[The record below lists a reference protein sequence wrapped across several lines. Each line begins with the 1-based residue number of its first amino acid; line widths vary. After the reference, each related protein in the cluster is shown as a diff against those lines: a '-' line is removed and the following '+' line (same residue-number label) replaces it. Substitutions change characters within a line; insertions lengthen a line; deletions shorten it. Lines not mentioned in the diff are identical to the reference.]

1 MVQSSN
7 IPQNINSKN
16 LKKYQLTSNNTNQ
29 NFSISDASIQ
39 ELTEISTKYSKI
51 ILSVMEEAQKNI
63 VGQEEVIK
71 KIIISIISDG
81 HVLLESVPGLA
92 KTLMIKTMADI
103 FSVNNV
109 RIQFTPDLLPAD
121 ILGTKI
127 YKNNTGTFEI
137 QKGPIFH
144 NFVLADEINRA
155 PPKVQSAL
163 LESMQEKQVSIHGE
177 TFQLDKPFLVLA
189 TQNPIENEGTYKLPE
204 AQVDRFAVKILINYP
219 TIDQEIKIMERNTSN
234 IQIKINPIVKLN
246 EITEMQEFNE
256 KIYVDNI
263 ILKYV
268 AKIIDATR
276 NPKKYELDL
285 ENIIE
290 YGASPRASIWLIK
303 TAKANAMI
311 NGRGYVI
318 PEDVKEVAHD
328 VLRHR
333 LILTFEA
340 EADEINSDTVID
352 RILEKITSP

>member
-1 MVQSSN
+1 MN
-7 IPQNINSKN
+7 E
-16 LKKYQLTSNNTNQ
+16 TFT
-29 NFSISDASIQ
+29 ISDKDIQ
-39 ELTEISTKYSKI
+39 ELTDISVKYSKI
-51 ILSVMEEAQKNI
+51 ISDVITEAQKNI
-63 VGQEEVIK
+63 VGQEDVIK
-71 KIIISIISDG
+71 KIVISIISGG
-81 HVLLESVPGLA
+81 HALLESVPGLA

-127 YKNNTGTFEI
+127 YKNNSETFEI

-144 NFVLADEINRA
+144 NFILADEINRA

-177 TFQLDKPFLVLA
+177 TFQLNKPFLVLA

-204 AQVDRFAVKILINYP
+204 AQVDRFALKIKIDYP
-219 TIDQEIKIMERNTSN
+219 TKDQEIKIIKRNTSN
-234 IQIKINPIVKLN
+234 VEIKINPIVKSK
-246 EITEMQEFNE
+246 EILEMQKFNE
-256 KIYVDNI
+256 KIYADDV

-268 AKIIDATR
+268 TNIVDATR
-276 NPKKYELDL
+276 NPSKYELDL

-290 YGASPRASIWLIK
+290 FGASPRASIWLIK

-318 PEDVKEVAHD
+318 PEDIKQVVHE

-340 EADEINSDTVID
+340 EADEINSDKVID

>member
-1 MVQSSN
+1 MN
-7 IPQNINSKN
+7 E
-16 LKKYQLTSNNTNQ
+16 TFT
-29 NFSISDASIQ
+29 ISDKDIQ
-39 ELTEISTKYSKI
+39 ELTDISVKYSKI
-51 ILSVMEEAQKNI
+51 ISDVITEAQKNI
-63 VGQEEVIK
+63 VGQEDVIK
-71 KIIISIISDG
+71 KIVISIISGG
-81 HVLLESVPGLA
+81 HALLESVPGLA

-127 YKNNTGTFEI
+127 FKNNSETFEI

-144 NFVLADEINRA
+144 NFILADEINRA

-177 TFQLDKPFLVLA
+177 TFQLNKPFLVLA

-204 AQVDRFAVKILINYP
+204 AQVDRFALKIKIDYP
-219 TIDQEIKIMERNTSN
+219 TKDQEIKIIKRNTSN
-234 IQIKINPIVKLN
+234 IEIKINPIVKSK
-246 EITEMQEFNE
+246 EILEMQKFNE
-256 KIYVDNI
+256 KIYADDV

-268 AKIIDATR
+268 TNIVDATR
-276 NPKKYELDL
+276 NPSKYELDL

-290 YGASPRASIWLIK
+290 FGASPRASIWLIK

-318 PEDVKEVAHD
+318 PEDIKQVVHE

-340 EADEINSDTVID
+340 EADEINSDKVID

>member
-1 MVQSSN
+1 MN
-7 IPQNINSKN
+7 LDQNSEKFSTSD
-16 LKKYQLTSNNTNQ
+16 KK
-29 NFSISDASIQ
+29 IQ
-39 ELTEISTKYSKI
+39 ELTKISQNYSKI
-51 ILSVMEEAQKNI
+51 ISNIMSETQKNI
-63 VGQEEVIK
+63 IGQEDIIK
-71 KIIISIISDG
+71 KILISIISDG

-127 YKNNTGTFEI
+127 YKNNSNTFEI

-177 TFQLDKPFLVLA
+177 TFQLEKPFLVLA

-204 AQVDRFAVKILINYP
+204 AQVDRFALKILIKYP
-219 TIDQEIKIMERNTSN
+219 SKEEEIKIIEKNTTD
-234 IQIKINPIVKLN
+234 KITKVEPILKSN
-246 EITEMQEFNE
+246 EILQMQEFNS
-256 KIYVDNI
+256 KIYADNI

-268 AKIIDATR
+268 ANIIDATR
-276 NPKKYELDL
+276 NPDNYKLDL
-285 ENIIE
+285 KNIIE
-290 YGASPRASIWLIK
+290 FGASPRASIWLIK
-303 TAKANAMI
+303 AAKANAMI
-311 NGRGYVI
+311 SGRGYVI
-318 PEDVKEVAHD
+318 PEDIKEVAHD

-340 EADEINSDTVID
+340 EADEINSDKVID
-352 RILEKITSP
+352 IILDKIPSP

>member
-1 MVQSSN
+1 M
-7 IPQNINSKN
+7 NSDENNEKFATSD
-16 LKKYQLTSNNTNQ
+16 KK
-29 NFSISDASIQ
+29 IQ
-39 ELTEISTKYSKI
+39 ELTEISQKYSKI
-51 ILSVMEEAQKNI
+51 ISDVMLETQKNI
-63 VGQEEVIK
+63 IGQEDIIK
-71 KIIISIISDG
+71 KILISIISDG

-92 KTLMIKTMADI
+92 KTLMIKTMAEI
-103 FSVNNV
+103 FSVNSV

-127 YKNNTGTFEI
+127 YKNNSNSFEI

-177 TFQLDKPFLVLA
+177 TFQLEKPFLVLA

-204 AQVDRFAVKILINYP
+204 AQVDRFALKILIKYP
-219 TIDQEIKIMERNTSN
+219 SKEDEIKIIEKNT
-234 IQIKINPIVKLN
+234 INVELKSKPILKVK
-246 EITEMQEFNE
+246 EILQMQEFNSE
-256 KIYVDNI
+256 IYADDI

-268 AKIIDATR
+268 ANIIDATR
-276 NPKKYELDL
+276 NPDNYELDL
-285 ENIIE
+285 QNIIE
-290 YGASPRASIWLIK
+290 FGASPRASIWLIK
-303 TAKANAMI
+303 AAKANAMI

-318 PEDVKEVAHD
+318 PEDIKEVAHE

-340 EADEINSDTVID
+340 EADEINSDKVID
-352 RILEKITSP
+352 TILDKIPSP

>member
-1 MVQSSN
+1 M
-7 IPQNINSKN
+7 IW
-16 LKKYQLTSNNTNQ
+16 NTNNE
-29 NFSISDASIQ
+29 NFAISDEKIQ
-39 ELTEISTKYSKI
+39 ELTEISQKYSKI
-51 ILSVMEEAQKNI
+51 ISSVIAETEKNI
-63 VGQEEVIK
+63 IGQEDVVK
-71 KIIISIISDG
+71 KILISIISDG

-92 KTLMIKTMADI
+92 KTLLIKTMADI
-103 FSVNNV
+103 FSVRNV

-127 YKNNTGTFEI
+127 YKNNSNSFEI

-177 TFQLDKPFLVLA
+177 TFQLEKPFLVLA

-204 AQVDRFAVKILINYP
+204 AQVDRFALKILIDYP
-219 TIDQEIKIMERNTSN
+219 TKENEIKIIENNTIETEIKAES
-234 IQIKINPIVKLN
+234 ILKPTQIL
-246 EITEMQEFNE
+246 EMQEFNS
-256 KIYVDNI
+256 KIYADKI
-263 ILKYV
+263 ILEYV
-268 AKIIDATR
+268 ANIVDSTR
-276 NPKKYELDL
+276 NPDSYELDL

-290 YGASPRASIWLIK
+290 FGASPRASIWLIK

-318 PEDVKEVAHD
+318 PEDIKEVAHD

-340 EADEINSDTVID
+340 EADEITTDKVID
-352 RILEKITSP
+352 MILDKIPSP

>member
-1 MVQSSN
+1 MNNDENNEKFTTSD
-7 IPQNINSKN
+7 
-16 LKKYQLTSNNTNQ
+16 KK
-29 NFSISDASIQ
+29 IQ
-39 ELTEISTKYSKI
+39 ELTEISQKYSKI
-51 ILSVMEEAQKNI
+51 ISNVMLETQKNI
-63 VGQEEVIK
+63 IGQEDIIK
-71 KIIISIISDG
+71 KILISIISDG

-127 YKNNTGTFEI
+127 YKNNSNTFEI

-177 TFQLDKPFLVLA
+177 TFQLEKPFLVLA

-204 AQVDRFAVKILINYP
+204 AQVDRFALKILIKYP
-219 TIDQEIKIMERNTSN
+219 TKEEEIKIIEKNTTDT
-234 IQIKINPIVKLN
+234 ITKIEPILKSN
-246 EITEMQEFNE
+246 EILQMQEFNS
-256 KIYVDNI
+256 KIYADNI

-268 AKIIDATR
+268 ASIIDATR
-276 NPKKYELDL
+276 NPDNYELDL
-285 ENIIE
+285 KNIIE
-290 YGASPRASIWLIK
+290 FGASPRASIWLIK
-303 TAKANAMI
+303 AAKANAMI

-318 PEDVKEVAHD
+318 PEDIKEVAHD

-340 EADEINSDTVID
+340 EADEINSDKVID
-352 RILEKITSP
+352 IILDKIPSP

>member
-1 MVQSSN
+1 MNNDENNEKFTTSD
-7 IPQNINSKN
+7 
-16 LKKYQLTSNNTNQ
+16 KK
-29 NFSISDASIQ
+29 IQ
-39 ELTEISTKYSKI
+39 ELTEISQKYSKI
-51 ILSVMEEAQKNI
+51 ISNVMLETQKNI
-63 VGQEEVIK
+63 IGQEDIIK
-71 KIIISIISDG
+71 KILISIISDG

-127 YKNNTGTFEI
+127 YKNNSNTFEI

-177 TFQLDKPFLVLA
+177 TFQLEKPFLVLA

-204 AQVDRFAVKILINYP
+204 AQVDRFALKILIKYP
-219 TIDQEIKIMERNTSN
+219 SKEEEIKIIEKNTTD
-234 IQIKINPIVKLN
+234 KITKVEPILKSN
-246 EITEMQEFNE
+246 EILQMQEFNS
-256 KIYVDNI
+256 KIYADNI

-268 AKIIDATR
+268 ANIIDATR
-276 NPKKYELDL
+276 NPGNYELDL
-285 ENIIE
+285 KNIIE
-290 YGASPRASIWLIK
+290 FGASPRASIWLIK
-303 TAKANAMI
+303 AAKANAMI

-318 PEDVKEVAHD
+318 PEDIKEVAHD

-340 EADEINSDTVID
+340 EADEINSDKVID
-352 RILEKITSP
+352 IILDKIPSP

>member
-1 MVQSSN
+1 MNNDENNEKFTTSD
-7 IPQNINSKN
+7 
-16 LKKYQLTSNNTNQ
+16 KK
-29 NFSISDASIQ
+29 IQ
-39 ELTEISTKYSKI
+39 ELTEISQKYSKI
-51 ILSVMEEAQKNI
+51 ISNVMLETQKNI
-63 VGQEEVIK
+63 IGQEDIIK
-71 KIIISIISDG
+71 KILISIISDG

-127 YKNNTGTFEI
+127 YKNNSNTFEI

-177 TFQLDKPFLVLA
+177 TFQLEKPFLVLA

-204 AQVDRFAVKILINYP
+204 AQVDRFALKILIKYP
-219 TIDQEIKIMERNTSN
+219 TKEEEIKIIEKNTTD
-234 IQIKINPIVKLN
+234 KITKIEPILKSN
-246 EITEMQEFNE
+246 EILQMQEFNS
-256 KIYVDNI
+256 KIYADNI

-268 AKIIDATR
+268 ASIIDATR
-276 NPKKYELDL
+276 NPDNYELDL
-285 ENIIE
+285 KNIIE
-290 YGASPRASIWLIK
+290 FGASPRASIWLIK
-303 TAKANAMI
+303 AAKANAMI

-318 PEDVKEVAHD
+318 PEDIKEVAHD

-340 EADEINSDTVID
+340 EADEINSDKVID
-352 RILEKITSP
+352 IILDKIPSP

>member
-1 MVQSSN
+1 MNNDENNEKFTTSD
-7 IPQNINSKN
+7 
-16 LKKYQLTSNNTNQ
+16 KK
-29 NFSISDASIQ
+29 IQ
-39 ELTEISTKYSKI
+39 ELTEISQKYSKI
-51 ILSVMEEAQKNI
+51 ISNVMLETQKNI
-63 VGQEEVIK
+63 IGQEDIIK
-71 KIIISIISDG
+71 KILISIISDG

-127 YKNNTGTFEI
+127 YKNNSNTFEI

-177 TFQLDKPFLVLA
+177 TFQLEKPFLVLA

-204 AQVDRFAVKILINYP
+204 AQVDRFALKILIKYP
-219 TIDQEIKIMERNTSN
+219 TKEEEIKIIEKNTTDT
-234 IQIKINPIVKLN
+234 ITKIEPILKST
-246 EITEMQEFNE
+246 EILQMQEFNS
-256 KIYVDNI
+256 KIYADNI

-268 AKIIDATR
+268 ASIIDSTR
-276 NPKKYELDL
+276 NPDNYELDL
-285 ENIIE
+285 KNIIE
-290 YGASPRASIWLIK
+290 FGASPRASIWLIK
-303 TAKANAMI
+303 AAKANAMI

-318 PEDVKEVAHD
+318 PEDIKEVAHD

-340 EADEINSDTVID
+340 EADEINSDKVID
-352 RILEKITSP
+352 IILDKIPSP

>member
-1 MVQSSN
+1 MSIYEN
-7 IPQNINSKN
+7 NEKFT
-16 LKKYQLTSNNTNQ
+16 TS
-29 NFSISDASIQ
+29 DEKIQ
-39 ELTEISTKYSKI
+39 ELTEISQKYSKI
-51 ILSVMEEAQKNI
+51 ISNVMLETHKNI
-63 VGQEEVIK
+63 IGQEDIIK
-71 KIIISIISDG
+71 KILISIISDG

-127 YKNNTGTFEI
+127 YKNNSNTFEI

-177 TFQLDKPFLVLA
+177 TFQLEKPFLVLA

-204 AQVDRFAVKILINYP
+204 AQVDRFALKILIKYP
-219 TIDQEIKIMERNTSN
+219 TKEEEIKIIERNTTDT
-234 IQIKINPIVKLN
+234 ITKIEPILKSN
-246 EITEMQEFNE
+246 EILQMQEFNS
-256 KIYVDNI
+256 KIYADNI

-268 AKIIDATR
+268 ASIIDATR
-276 NPKKYELDL
+276 NPDNYELDL
-285 ENIIE
+285 KNIIE
-290 YGASPRASIWLIK
+290 FGASPRASIWLIK
-303 TAKANAMI
+303 AAKANAMI

-318 PEDVKEVAHD
+318 PEDIKEVAHD

-340 EADEINSDTVID
+340 EADEINSDKVID
-352 RILEKITSP
+352 IILDKIPSP

>member
-1 MVQSSN
+1 
-7 IPQNINSKN
+7 
-16 LKKYQLTSNNTNQ
+16 
-29 NFSISDASIQ
+29 
-39 ELTEISTKYSKI
+39 
-51 ILSVMEEAQKNI
+51 VMLETQKNI
-63 VGQEEVIK
+63 IGQEDIIK
-71 KIIISIISDG
+71 KILISIISDG

-127 YKNNTGTFEI
+127 YKNNSNTFEI

-177 TFQLDKPFLVLA
+177 TFQLEKPFLVLA

-204 AQVDRFAVKILINYP
+204 AQVDRFALKILIKYP
-219 TIDQEIKIMERNTSN
+219 TKEEEIKIIEKNTTD
-234 IQIKINPIVKLN
+234 KITKIEPILKSN
-246 EITEMQEFNE
+246 EILEMQEFNS
-256 KIYVDNI
+256 KIYADNI

-268 AKIIDATR
+268 ASIIDSTR
-276 NPKKYELDL
+276 NPDNYELDL
-285 ENIIE
+285 KNIIE
-290 YGASPRASIWLIK
+290 FGASPRASIWLIK
-303 TAKANAMI
+303 AAKANAMI

-318 PEDVKEVAHD
+318 PEDIKEVAHD

-340 EADEINSDTVID
+340 EADEINSDKVID
-352 RILEKITSP
+352 IILDKIPSP

>member
-1 MVQSSN
+1 MSIYENNEKFTTSD
-7 IPQNINSKN
+7 
-16 LKKYQLTSNNTNQ
+16 KK
-29 NFSISDASIQ
+29 IQ
-39 ELTEISTKYSKI
+39 ELTEKSQKYSKI
-51 ILSVMEEAQKNI
+51 ISNIMLETQKNI
-63 VGQEEVIK
+63 IGQEDIIK
-71 KIIISIISDG
+71 KILISIISDG

-127 YKNNTGTFEI
+127 YKNNSNTFEI

-177 TFQLDKPFLVLA
+177 TFQLEKPFLVLA

-204 AQVDRFAVKILINYP
+204 AQVDRFALKILIKYP
-219 TIDQEIKIMERNTSN
+219 SKEEEIKIIEKNTTD
-234 IQIKINPIVKLN
+234 KITKVEPILKSN
-246 EITEMQEFNE
+246 EILQMQEFNS
-256 KIYVDNI
+256 KIYADNI

-268 AKIIDATR
+268 ASIIDSTR
-276 NPKKYELDL
+276 NPDNYELDL
-285 ENIIE
+285 KNIIE
-290 YGASPRASIWLIK
+290 FGASPRASIWLIK
-303 TAKANAMI
+303 AAKANAMI

-318 PEDVKEVAHD
+318 PEDIKEVAHD

-340 EADEINSDTVID
+340 EADEINSDKVID
-352 RILEKITSP
+352 IILDKIPSP

>member
-1 MVQSSN
+1 MNNDENNEKFTTSD
-7 IPQNINSKN
+7 
-16 LKKYQLTSNNTNQ
+16 KK
-29 NFSISDASIQ
+29 IQ
-39 ELTEISTKYSKI
+39 ELTEISQKYSKI
-51 ILSVMEEAQKNI
+51 ISNIMLETQKNI
-63 VGQEEVIK
+63 IGQEDIIK
-71 KIIISIISDG
+71 KILILIISDG

-127 YKNNTGTFEI
+127 YKNNSNTFEI

-177 TFQLDKPFLVLA
+177 TFQLEKPFLVLA

-204 AQVDRFAVKILINYP
+204 AQVDRFALKILIKYP
-219 TIDQEIKIMERNTSN
+219 TKEEEIKIIEKNTTDT
-234 IQIKINPIVKLN
+234 ITKIEPILKSN
-246 EITEMQEFNE
+246 EILQMQEFNS
-256 KIYVDNI
+256 KIYADNI

-268 AKIIDATR
+268 ASIIDSTR
-276 NPKKYELDL
+276 NPDNYELDL
-285 ENIIE
+285 KNIIE
-290 YGASPRASIWLIK
+290 FGASPRASIWLIK
-303 TAKANAMI
+303 AAKANAMI

-318 PEDVKEVAHD
+318 PEDIKEVAHD

-340 EADEINSDTVID
+340 EADEINSDKVID
-352 RILEKITSP
+352 IILDKIPSP